1 MYRQHPGCK
10 NTVWRCVPDY
20 GYQTFNVLVLNFSEG
35 SLEVF
40 FLLFYTRDNQTEVTH
55 F

>member
-20 GYQTFNVLVLNFSEG
+20 GYQTFNVLVLNFFRG
-35 SLEVF
+35 LIRSLF
-40 FLLFYTRDNQTEVTH
+40 FTLFIRDNQTEVTH